1 MIQPNGMGDG
11 DLGMTREVSSQV
23 VIDMPREQAWARL
36 RDISLA
42 HNYVPG
48 IVRTEIV
55 SPQTEGVGASRYVW
69 RSARSYLQ
77 ETVVEWREGEGFLI
91 RLHKGDR
98 PAPPFRSA
106 SFRYQLADHGPD
118 QTLFTASLQYEMPW
132 GALGSWLEKKL
143 AKPVAATVADVATAM
158 KLYYETGEPTTAAA
172 LKAYK
177 AARLQRG

>member
-1 MIQPNGMGDG
+1 MQAHP
-11 DLGMTREVSSQV
+11 LGAGEQAMTREVSAQV

-55 SPQTEGVGASRYVW
+55 SARTEGVGASRYVW
-69 RSARSYLQ
+69 RNARSYLQ

-91 RLHKGDR
+91 RLHKGDK

-106 SFRYQLADHGPD
+106 SFRYELADQGSD
-118 QTLFTASLQYEMPW
+118 QTLFTASLQFEMPW
-132 GALGSWLEKKL
+132 GALGNWLEKQM

-177 AARLQRG
+177 AAHR